1 MQLFTSSISHNTLHK
16 SFREISY
23 ISYTRVPNV
32 LCLQG
37 ISGEG

>member
-1 MQLFTSSISHNTLHK
+1 MASYFLLYAYCLYKK
-16 SFREISY
+16 SFSEISY